1 MVKIIKNT
9 HWSVYAFALSVL
21 MATYS
26 IISIGTL
33 VEVDIYYLL
42 MHMYLIGFFG
52 FIAFLT
58 KPIFPPKHK
67 SIEEQQEYV
76 NEKVGEKYG
85 LWEESSGAF
94 YFLMLGSVCLVMGYF
109 S

>member
-21 MATYS
+21 MAGYS
-26 IISIGTL
+26 IISILTL

-42 MHMYLIGFFG
+42 MHAYLIGFFG

-67 SIEEQQEYV
+67 SIEEQEEFV
-76 NEKVGEKYG
+76 SEKIDEKYG

-94 YFLMLGSVCLVMGYF
+94 YFLALGSVALVLGYY